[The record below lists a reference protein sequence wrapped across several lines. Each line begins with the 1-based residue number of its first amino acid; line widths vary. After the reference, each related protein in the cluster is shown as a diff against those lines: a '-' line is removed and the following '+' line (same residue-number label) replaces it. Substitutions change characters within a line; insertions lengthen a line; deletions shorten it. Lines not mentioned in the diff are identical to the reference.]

1 MVQRLRGG
9 GRCGCE
15 MANEGFNRMER
26 HAPILCNYPACLA
39 VSRVGAAP
47 VAEGSGRLSI
57 CMPQHCLLL
66 LASIAVSLGQQSAA
80 PPTTPSPPPPPAPTP
95 ICRVPP
101 SLDQRALL
109 AVNEDYRAPQALN
122 ENGQHI
128 RKFVPQRSFRTWV
141 VLQQGHSWLRLG
153 RALVL
158 T

>member
-80 PPTTPSPPPPPAPTP
+80 PPTTPSPPPAPRPNPNLSCTSLSGPKGTPGSKRRLQGTSGSEREWPAHPE
-95 ICRVPP
+95 ICPSAIVPDMGC
-101 SLDQRALL
+101 SSAGAQL
-109 AVNEDYRAPQALN
+109 A
-122 ENGQHI
+122 
-128 RKFVPQRSFRTWV
+128 
-141 VLQQGHSWLRLG
+141 
-153 RALVL
+153 
-158 T
+158 